1 MPENFNYPRVEDNSL
16 VSPIQSIFPMHTNP
30 PNLPPSPPA
39 NRTSPIVGRALGF
52 DVENDTH
59 CMQPCIYPQV
69 EDTCTLEHCPD
80 TNAAMEDA
88 PMGSN
93 AAESEDAT
101 EIECA
106 ICNASIGGC
115 KDALPAFCSTDND
128 KDEGGGEDQVD
139 ARMFDD

>member
-1 MPENFNYPRVEDNSL
+1 
-16 VSPIQSIFPMHTNP
+16 
-30 PNLPPSPPA
+30 
-39 NRTSPIVGRALGF
+39 
-52 DVENDTH
+52 
-59 CMQPCIYPQV
+59 
-69 EDTCTLEHCPD
+69 
-80 TNAAMEDA
+80 MEDA

-115 KDALPAFCSTDND
+115 KDALPAFCSTDD
-128 KDEGGGEDQVD
+128 DEDEGGGEDQVD